1 MTNKRKMQR
10 VRSSQT
16 KSIKHYSREEVIKNV
31 SYVIPKPIIPLPVV
45 AVFPL
50 IVRRGWPCIRVDK
63 ALADS
68 AVAFYKMMASE

>member
-16 KSIKHYSREEVIKNV
+16 KSIKRYSRKEVIKNV
-31 SYVIPKPIIPLPVV
+31 SYAIPKPIILRPAV
-45 AVFPL
+45 AMFPL
-50 IVRRGWPCIRVDK
+50 IVRCGWPCTRADK
-63 ALADS
+63 ALVDS